1 MICIYNLLCL
11 YLIYFVI
18 VFQSKNINKNN
29 EKSKTVVKP
38 NSQYQNKPKNAQQL
52 SLSSSSEPPKLIKD
66 YKNNVGIVNLTA
78 KDANIKG
85 NSDCNTKHLTVQQT
99 PSVNIKP
106 DLVIQKVA
114 SFQIKLDN
122 RKMLR

>member
-1 MICIYNLLCL
+1 M
-11 YLIYFVI
+11 
-18 VFQSKNINKNN
+18 NKNN

-38 NSQYQNKPKNAQQL
+38 NSQYQDKPENAQQL
-52 SLSSSSEPPKLIKD
+52 NLSSSSEPPKLIND
-66 YKNNVGIVNLTA
+66 YKNNVGIVNFTA
-78 KDANIKG
+78 KVANIKD

-99 PSVNIKP
+99 PCVNVKP
-106 DLVIQKVA
+106 DLVVQKVA